1 MSLGKLGVFALV
13 IAGICSAQEGIR
25 IDDPLAI
32 RKCGGCHQRDANTG
46 MMTRLS
52 YIRTSPEVWDQAIK
66 RMVRLNGLTVTPDE
80 ARSLL
85 RFFSSNNGL
94 APEEMKPAFWEPEHR
109 TWGYQGDYVPNPVL
123 QKTCNTCH
131 SIGRVL
137 AQRRTKSDYE
147 KLVAM
152 HIGMFPSAQNALRP
166 SRSKPTPVAEAPAR
180 INTAPNGGPALEQPR
195 GAAAGDAKQ
204 PADLAIDWLAANQP
218 LITPEWVSWK
228 AAMRAPKLAGTWLV
242 SAYQPGKGKVYG
254 TMKIVATTDDTFTT
268 TTELTYASGA
278 TVKMTGKSLVYT
290 GYNWRGRSTSGT
302 AATPLVSSATPVEF
316 REAMMMSRDGNT
328 LEGRWFW
335 STYGE
340 LGMDV
345 ILTRT
350 GAAPVLAGTD
360 VSALQSPST
369 QQVKIFGA
377 NLATAL
383 KPSDVDFG
391 PGVTV
396 KRVVSSTP
404 TMATVE
410 VEVAKGLPVGMRD
423 ISVGSAT
430 SVEALAVYDQIG
442 YIEITPDANISRLGG
457 IRYPKEYAQF
467 DVTAWAAG
475 PDGKMQTDD
484 DVDLGPV
491 TAGWSL
497 EEFLTTPEDDD
508 IKFVGKVDDTGLFT
522 PAVEGI
528 NPERK
533 KQDVNF
539 PVNNFGDVWVAATY
553 RTPAGKEYKA
563 RSYLVVT
570 VPNYSIYDQPEVGQ

>member
-1 MSLGKLGVFALV
+1 
-13 IAGICSAQEGIR
+13 
-25 IDDPLAI
+25 
-32 RKCGGCHQRDANTG
+32 
-46 MMTRLS
+46 
-52 YIRTSPEVWDQAIK
+52 
-66 RMVRLNGLTVTPDE
+66 
-80 ARSLL
+80 
-85 RFFSSNNGL
+85 
-94 APEEMKPAFWEPEHR
+94 
-109 TWGYQGDYVPNPVL
+109 
-123 QKTCNTCH
+123 
-131 SIGRVL
+131 
-137 AQRRTKSDYE
+137 
-147 KLVAM
+147 
-152 HIGMFPSAQNALRP
+152 
-166 SRSKPTPVAEAPAR
+166 
-180 INTAPNGGPALEQPR
+180 
-195 GAAAGDAKQ
+195 
-204 PADLAIDWLAANQP
+204 
-218 LITPEWVSWK
+218 
-228 AAMRAPKLAGTWLV
+228 
-242 SAYQPGKGKVYG
+242 
-254 TMKIVATTDDTFTT
+254 
-268 TTELTYASGA
+268 LTYASGA